1 MIRRRSFLEICIV
14 AVVVESA
21 PALGIH
27 VLLQVSL
34 LPLESMSTSTS
45 VVVMGEETT
54 GAGADD
60 DIMVEGRWL

>member
-21 PALGIH
+21 PALGI
-27 VLLQVSL
+27 LLQVSL
-34 LPLESMSTSTS
+34 LPLETMSTSTS

-54 GAGADD
+54 GAGAGA